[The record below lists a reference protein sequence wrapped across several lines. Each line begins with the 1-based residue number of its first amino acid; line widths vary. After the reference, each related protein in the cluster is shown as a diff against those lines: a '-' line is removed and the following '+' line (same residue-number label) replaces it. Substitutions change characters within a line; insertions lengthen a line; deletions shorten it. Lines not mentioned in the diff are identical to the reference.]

1 MFIPGMQ
8 LISRIHRTPSGLS
21 CYVLENGRYAKIR
34 ARPER
39 PLLRI
44 PLGTTEDFPTL
55 HAFRDYCSK
64 FESWSGI
71 LEDPVPLACLSHQAL
86 LELAQA
92 MAET

>member
-1 MFIPGMQ
+1 MQ
-8 LISRIHRTPSGLS
+8 LISRIHCTPSGLS

-34 ARPER
+34 ARPDGQ
-39 PLLRI
+39 LLRI

-71 LEDPVPLACLSHQAL
+71 LEDPVPLPSLSHQAL
-86 LELAQA
+86 LELAQV
-92 MAET
+92 MADP